1 MQHSLHSVQHLFR
14 RNGSDYPRGRSRQD
28 DRTSRGRNTR
38 HIQLIHPIPCDST
51 RMRGCIAST
60 RQPQNQGL
68 DMPRFRMQ
76 SRLFRTRTSWRV
88 LSAWADAFPLR
99 LEPPR
104 SGTAGGNEKAS
115 GPCRA
120 IEIVAVMR
128 LTTSSAR
135 LESNPRQRNS
145 VLVSP
150 RDEDQKS
157 VIVRNLN
164 RGSFRARRT

>member
-1 MQHSLHSVQHLFR
+1 MQRSQCNNYFR
-14 RNGSDYPRGRSRQD
+14 RSGSDYPRGRSRQD
-28 DRTSRGRNTR
+28 DRTSREWNTR
-38 HIQLIHPIPCDST
+38 HILPIHPIPCDSP
-51 RMRGCIAST
+51 RMRGCMLLRGSHKT
-60 RQPQNQGL
+60 RVWIC
-68 DMPRFRMQ
+68 PRFRMQ

-135 LESNPRQRNS
+135 LESNPRERNS
-145 VLVSP
+145 VLVRP